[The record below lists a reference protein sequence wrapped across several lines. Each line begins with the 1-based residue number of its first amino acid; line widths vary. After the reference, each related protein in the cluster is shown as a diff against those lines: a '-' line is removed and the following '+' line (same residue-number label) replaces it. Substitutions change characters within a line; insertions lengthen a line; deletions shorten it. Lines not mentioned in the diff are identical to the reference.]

1 MDHHQKDSKRVIT
14 DKEIKYLDELVRGV
28 YAKHDLSEGYTFNK
42 ESFDKDFF
50 MSIPLQKG
58 QLSCREILNGEKLTK
73 DIKASDPL
81 YDK

>member
-1 MDHHQKDSKRVIT
+1 MFTR
-14 DKEIKYLDELVRGV
+14 
-28 YAKHDLSEGYTFNK
+28 HDLSEGYTFNK

-73 DIKASDPL
+73 D
-81 YDK
+81 